1 MLNLLKSRMTL
12 GLLTL
17 IWGSAALVAYIYGE
31 NYLVLISLGILAG
44 LLLLPWIADYLSPQM
59 AFSMPW
65 IVILLFSGF
74 SISEIH
80 RPIGF
85 LAHAAIFSSLVV
97 YLLVTDIV
105 GAVEPIKIKK
115 IQFDQEFSSV
125 KSGTIL
131 FVLLGIAAFNVIYS
145 GYIPLVNILMGASA
159 DYLSFGV
166 KSIYGFFNA
175 FANMVGLTFFYLYL
189 TSKKRRYLF
198 FYVAVI
204 IIFLFLVS
212 RQNILSLLVESFV
225 VYSLLR
231 ARVKMRKII
240 LMFTILMVCFG
251 ALGSLRSGD
260 IKILAKV
267 TPQYMWL
274 PDSVV
279 WGYSYSFFNVLNL
292 DNLTNDPAVPY
303 HDAQSLDPLM
313 PSFLRT
319 KREEDRSFLEDDKFT
334 VSSFIF
340 PIYKDGGLPFTL
352 LLVAI
357 VALVNGLV
365 YRRCISNP
373 SMRNILIY
381 AVLYFCA
388 LLSFFTNFWF
398 YLPVIAQLPMIL
410 ALTWG
415 QNKSQ
420 EEADA
425 GAVPVDRV
433 II

>member
-1 MLNLLKSRMTL
+1 VLNLLKSRMTL

-17 IWGSAALVAYIYGE
+17 IGGCAAAVAYIYGE
-31 NYLVLISLGILAG
+31 KYLVLVFLAILAVFF
-44 LLLLPWIADYLSPQM
+44 LLPWTTDYLSPQM

-65 IVILLFSGF
+65 IVILLLSGF

-85 LAHAAIFSSLVV
+85 LTHLAIFSSLVV
-97 YLLVTDIV
+97 YLLVTGIV
-105 GAVEPIKIKK
+105 GATKPTLVKK
-115 IQFDQEFSSV
+115 IQHDIEFSPIKSSV
-125 KSGTIL
+125 LL
-131 FVLLGIAAFNVIYS
+131 FVLLGIAAINIVYS
-145 GYIPLVNILMGASA
+145 GYIPLVNILMGAYA
-159 DYLSFGV
+159 DYLGFGI

-175 FANMVGLTFFYLYL
+175 FANVVGLTFFYLYL

-198 FYVAVI
+198 FYISVI
-204 IIFLFLVS
+204 VIFLFLVS
-212 RQNILSLLVESFV
+212 RQNILSLLIESFV
-225 VYSLLR
+225 VYSLLQ
-231 ARVKMRKII
+231 ARVNMKKII
-240 LMFTILMVCFG
+240 LMFAILMVCFG
-251 ALGSLRSGD
+251 ALGSLRSGN

-267 TPQYMWL
+267 TPEYMWL

-279 WGYSYSFFNVLNL
+279 WGYSYSFFNVLNF

-303 HDAQSLDPLM
+303 HDAQSLDPLI
-313 PSFLRT
+313 PSFLRA

-352 LLVAI
+352 LLVSV

-398 YLPVIAQLPMIL
+398 YLPVIAQLPMIMIL
-410 ALTWG
+410 SLG
-415 QNKSQ
+415 NDKSKQ
-420 EEADA
+420 HTDMDA
-425 GAVPVDRV
+425 ASVERV
-433 II
+433 IK

>member
-17 IWGSAALVAYIYGE
+17 IGGCAAAVAYIYGE
-31 NYLVLISLGILAG
+31 KYLVLVFLAILAVFF
-44 LLLLPWIADYLSPQM
+44 LLPWTTDYLSPQM

-65 IVILLFSGF
+65 IVILLLSGF

-85 LAHAAIFSSLVV
+85 LTHLAIFSSLVV
-97 YLLVTDIV
+97 YLLVTGIV
-105 GAVEPIKIKK
+105 GATKPTLVKK
-115 IQFDQEFSSV
+115 IQHDIEFSPIKSSV
-125 KSGTIL
+125 LL
-131 FVLLGIAAFNVIYS
+131 FVLLGIAAINIVYS
-145 GYIPLVNILMGASA
+145 GYIPLVNILMGAYA
-159 DYLSFGV
+159 DYLGFGI

-175 FANMVGLTFFYLYL
+175 FANVVGLTFFYLYL

-198 FYVAVI
+198 FYISVI
-204 IIFLFLVS
+204 VIFLFLVS
-212 RQNILSLLVESFV
+212 RQNILSLLIESFV
-225 VYSLLR
+225 VYSLLQ
-231 ARVKMRKII
+231 ARVNMKKII
-240 LMFTILMVCFG
+240 LMFAILMVCFG
-251 ALGSLRSGD
+251 ALGSLRSGN

-267 TPQYMWL
+267 TPEYMWL

-279 WGYSYSFFNVLNL
+279 WGYSYSFFNVLNF

-303 HDAQSLDPLM
+303 HDAQSLDPLI
-313 PSFLRT
+313 PSFLRA

-352 LLVAI
+352 LLVSV

-398 YLPVIAQLPMIL
+398 YLPVIAQLPMIMIL
-410 ALTWG
+410 SLG
-415 QNKSQ
+415 NDKSKQ
-420 EEADA
+420 HTDMDA
-425 GAVPVDRV
+425 ASVERV
-433 II
+433 IK